1 MKEKAEMDSKGL
13 KVYFDKYE
21 RCIVG
26 FHSSLSVSIPQVE
39 VYHHCLVVGIIVCQ
53 QTPFDKSVR
62 LILMMLRVCVCVTFF
77 CSRANRLVTII
88 YVVGHSHESCD
99 AHCLIYIG
107 TFLGRAFF

>member
-62 LILMMLRVCVCVTFF
+62 LILMMLRVCVCVCVCVCDFF
-77 CSRANRLVTII
+77 LLEGKQTSDNYLRC
-88 YVVGHSHESCD
+88 
-99 AHCLIYIG
+99 G
-107 TFLGRAFF
+107 T